1 MLGGGGLSPAGES
14 EYAEVLHIHLGAA
27 GERAGAAGERAGAG
41 LPRLT
46 GTALRWQMSMEG
58 KNFKKPQI
66 Y

>member
-14 EYAEVLHIHLGAA
+14 EYAEVLHIHL
-27 GERAGAAGERAGAG
+27 GAAGERAGAG